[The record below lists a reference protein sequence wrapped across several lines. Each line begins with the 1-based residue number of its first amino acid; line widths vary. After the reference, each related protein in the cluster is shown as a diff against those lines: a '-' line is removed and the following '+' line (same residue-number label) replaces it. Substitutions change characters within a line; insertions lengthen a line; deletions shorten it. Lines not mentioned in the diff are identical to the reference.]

1 MTLDLGKNFLPDGS
15 SASLHVVS
23 SSPDTNTASSHSAG
37 DEVPVKVTAQNS
49 MGVFRIGPL
58 DRGRK
63 QIKQDVNHGAFC
75 GGIASA
81 QQVQMGL
88 FITRPSPEEELNL
101 DCNDDVAARK
111 FSRRLDPA
119 GRLLKPAQRAVQ
131 CNGGAAPQG
140 LLSRL
145 PQKNRCHLGDR
156 QVICNL
162 R

>member
-1 MTLDLGKNFLPDGS
+1 MTLDLGKNSLRDSS
-15 SASLHVVS
+15 SALPHVVS

-101 DCNDDVAARK
+101 DRTDDVAARI
-111 FSRRLDPA
+111 SLGGSILQVACSSPHS
-119 GRLLKPAQRAVQ
+119 GQ
-131 CNGGAAPQG
+131 CNVTAA
-140 LLSRL
+140 RL
-145 PQKNRCHLGDR
+145 RKASCPDYPKRIGVTSAIVR
-156 QVICNL
+156 
-162 R
+162 